1 MTNQEIR
8 QLAVW
13 LKEADLAGAHFCR
26 PGMQLL
32 LKRSSDAGGVAA
44 APPVKA
50 AHEQLLKTSGLGHLR
65 LSHPD
70 HREVLVTVGSLVERG
85 QLVAFLQVGEL
96 LLPVRS
102 QHAGRLAA
110 VLTECGAAVGY
121 GEAFM
126 RLAAE

>member
-1 MTNQEIR
+1 M
-8 QLAVW
+8 
-13 LKEADLAGAHFCR
+13 
-26 PGMQLL
+26 
-32 LKRSSDAGGVAA
+32 
-44 APPVKA
+44 
-50 AHEQLLKTSGLGHLR
+50 R
-65 LSHPD
+65 LTHPD
-70 HREVLVTVGSLVERG
+70 HREVLVTVGSLVESG

>member
-13 LKEADLAGAHFCR
+13 LKEADLAGAQICR

-32 LKRSSDAGGVAA
+32 LKRCSEAGGVAA
-44 APPVKA
+44 APPVEA
-50 AHEQLLKTSGLGHLR
+50 AHEQLLKTPGLGHLR
-65 LSHPD
+65 LTHPD
-70 HREVLVTVGSLVERG
+70 HREVLVTVGSLVGRG

>member
-13 LKEADLAGAHFCR
+13 LKEADLAGAHSCR
-26 PGMQLL
+26 PGMHLL

-50 AHEQLLKTSGLGHLR
+50 AHEQLLKTPGLGHLR
-65 LSHPD
+65 LTHPD

-110 VLTECGAAVGY
+110 VLTECGATVGY